1 MGMFDTLYY
10 EGAEYQT
17 KDTPKQTLDNYKIE
31 VDQESGHRY
40 LWHEEYDAE
49 WIEDK
54 EAWLGGQLETYNHRW
69 VRCDDF
75 DGLIRF
81 YREDKENGGYKNDAW
96 VEYRALF
103 MNGQMI
109 KLTRNK
115 E

>member
-1 MGMFDTLYY
+1 MSALVK
-10 EGAEYQT
+10 EGHA
-17 KDTPKQTLDNYKIE
+17 
-31 VDQESGHRY
+31 VVF
-40 LWHEEYDAE
+40 WHEEYDAE

-54 EAWLGGQLETYNHRW
+54 EAWLGGQLETFNHHW

-81 YREDKENGGYKNDAW
+81 YREDKENGGYKNNAW
-96 VEYRALF
+96 IEYQALF

-109 KLTRNK
+109 KLTRSK